1 MVRLQVLPLNLKTRL
16 TSLGETLF
24 PGMDM
29 RQAATLYLLVPV
41 GIGAVLGWY
50 RAGYAADYPL
60 AVSLLDWLMNFVTL
74 WIAFDLGSRLIAF
87 LLRPWT
93 PALWVILVV
102 GGVAGVA
109 VSRPIRSVIRD
120 VTGSLAPTA
129 PTETAFPP
137 NLVWEEYVFAY
148 AGVIAVPILIWVVV
162 NYIYVSALGVPRFGH
177 VGKHSDAKRALE
189 AVVDGEE
196 GENGRPEPSP
206 AQPEFMK
213 KLSGGLHTEV
223 RALQAEDHYLRV
235 HTDRSDDLIRYR
247 FSDALNEVEHLPGL
261 QVHRS
266 FWINTTAIEC
276 IRRSGRSYEIVLK
289 GGLEVPV
296 SRSYRYAVK
305 DAGLLQKFPEKKPG
319 IDGGKA
325 VTRTASV

>member
-1 MVRLQVLPLNLKTRL
+1 MPTNIRTRL
-16 TSLGETLF
+16 ASLGETLF
-24 PGMDM
+24 PGMDV
-29 RQAATLYLLVPV
+29 RQAATLYLLVPL

-74 WIAFDLGSRLIAF
+74 WIAFDVGSRLIAF

-93 PALWVILVV
+93 PRLWIILVI

-120 VTGSLAPTA
+120 ITSSLAPNV
-129 PTETAFPP
+129 PSEIAFPP
-137 NLVWEEYVFAY
+137 NLVWEQYVFAY

-162 NYIYVSALGVPRFGH
+162 NYIYVEALGVPRFGH
-177 VGKHSDAKRALE
+177 LSKKSEAEQSGQTFVGREEDQVSAAGPSLHDLE
-189 AVVDGEE
+189 FV
-196 GENGRPEPSP
+196 
-206 AQPEFMK
+206 K
-213 KLSGGLHTEV
+213 KLSGGPHTGI

-235 HTDRSDDLIRYR
+235 HTDRNNELIRYR
-247 FSDALNEVEHLPGL
+247 FSDALNEVQHLPGL

-266 FWINTTAIEC
+266 FWISTTAINY

-305 DAGLLQKFPEKKPG
+305 EAGLLQKFPDKKPEA
-319 IDGGKA
+319 DGDMTEVA
-325 VTRTASV
+325 TR